1 MTTEIVK
8 NLKLCSIP
16 DDQKIIN
23 EYIKIKKNDF
33 FNWTSFSSLNYKKQF
48 FFFYLSF
55 VLFFLPLFI
64 SFLNFFLSFKILSLC
79 FLLFLFLVFFRWIDI
94 SQNFQKSRLLY
105 EESSWFDTQIW
116 EKEYFLI
123 KKDRLINTQ
132 KLKPVIR
139 RIFRTLL
146 LLSFLFF
153 FLNFC

>member
-1 MTTEIVK
+1 
-8 NLKLCSIP
+8 
-16 DDQKIIN
+16 
-23 EYIKIKKNDF
+23 
-33 FNWTSFSSLNYKKQF
+33 
-48 FFFYLSF
+48 
-55 VLFFLPLFI
+55 
-64 SFLNFFLSFKILSLC
+64 
-79 FLLFLFLVFFRWIDI
+79 LVFFRWIDI